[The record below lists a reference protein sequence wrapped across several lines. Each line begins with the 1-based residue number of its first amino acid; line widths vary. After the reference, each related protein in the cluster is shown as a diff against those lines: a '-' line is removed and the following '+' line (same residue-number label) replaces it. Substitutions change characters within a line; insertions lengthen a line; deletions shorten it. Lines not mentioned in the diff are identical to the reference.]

1 MKINIKKLDADA
13 VLPTRGSS
21 QAAGYDL
28 YAKSSEDTVIPPHK
42 TVMVGTGLA
51 MEIPEGYFGAIF
63 ARSGLASKQGLRPAN
78 CVGVV
83 DSDYRGEFMIALH
96 NHGAESRRVANGDRI
111 AQLVVTPVIQPVYFE
126 TDTLDETDRGT
137 GGFGSTG
144 K

>member
-1 MKINIKKLDADA
+1 
-13 VLPTRGSS
+13 
-21 QAAGYDL
+21 
-28 YAKSSEDTVIPPHK
+28 
-42 TVMVGTGLA
+42 MVGTGLA

-96 NHGAESRRVANGDRI
+96 NDTDEERVIAGKERI
-111 AQLVVTPVIQPVYFE
+111 AQMVVMPYLSVEFE
-126 TDTLDETDRGT
+126 EVEELNETERGE

-144 K
+144 RK

>member
-51 MEIPEGYFGAIF
+51 MEIQKDISVGFLQEAVLPPSRDC
-63 ARSGLASKQGLRPAN
+63 ARQIVS
-78 CVGVV
+78 
-83 DSDYRGEFMIALH
+83 E
-96 NHGAESRRVANGDRI
+96 
-111 AQLVVTPVIQPVYFE
+111 
-126 TDTLDETDRGT
+126 
-137 GGFGSTG
+137 
-144 K
+144 